1 MSFWEIAIFSLPKLL
16 NGLVTTLY
24 MTLFAAITGF
34 IMGIILCVGRIYGR
48 KIIRFICAGFI
59 ELIRGTPMLVQLFIL
74 YYGLPVYG
82 IRLTPLMAALIGFC
96 INSSAYQ
103 AEYIRGAIQSIGSGQ
118 MVAAL
123 SIGMTKWQAVRL
135 IILPQALR
143 RVIPAWTN
151 EFIYL
156 LKYTSMAY
164 IIGAPEMMAQA
175 KFIASRNFEFF
186 KVYLLTA
193 FIYIALVWLAT
204 VLFSKLEK
212 RLQIPGTVV
221 GER

>member
-1 MSFWEIAIFSLPKLL
+1 MSFYEILMASTPKLL
-16 NGLVTTLY
+16 QGLVVTLE
-24 MTLFAAITGF
+24 MTLISVF
-34 IMGIILCVGRIYGR
+34 IGLFLGIILCLGKVYAN
-48 KIIRFICAGFI
+48 KPIRFLSSAFI
-59 ELIRGTPMLVQLFIL
+59 ELIRGTPLLVQLFIL

-82 IRLTPLMAALIGFC
+82 IRLSPLMAALIGFS
-96 INSSAYQ
+96 INSGGYQ
-103 AEYIRGAIQSIGSGQ
+103 AEYIRGAIQSIGAGQ
-118 MVAAL
+118 MKAAL
-123 SIGMTKWQAVRL
+123 SLGMKKWQAVRT

-143 RVIPAWTN
+143 RVIPSWTN

-156 LKYTSMAY
+156 LKYTSLAY

-193 FIYIALVWLAT
+193 IIYLAVVWGFAEI
-204 VLFSKLEK
+204 FSAIERKL
-212 RLQIPGTVV
+212 RIPGTMI

>member
-1 MSFWEIAIFSLPKLL
+1 MSFFQLAVSWLPRLL
-16 NGLVTTLY
+16 NGLTVTVY
-24 MTLFAAITGF
+24 MTIIASTVGLAL
-34 IMGIILCVGRIYGR
+34 GILLCLGRIYGN
-48 KIIRFICAGFI
+48 RFLRFLSAAFI

-82 IRLTPLMAALIGFC
+82 IRLSPLVAALVGFC
-96 INSSAYQ
+96 INSGAYQ
-103 AEYIRGAIQSIGSGQ
+103 AEYIRGAIQSIGIGQ
-118 MVAAL
+118 YKAAL

-143 RVIPAWTN
+143 RVIPSWTN

-175 KFIASRNFEFF
+175 KFIASRNFQFF
-186 KVYLLTA
+186 EVYLVTA
-193 FIYIALVWLAT
+193 LIYLVVVWFAT
-204 VLFSKLEK
+204 SLLSKLEK
-212 RLQIPGTVV
+212 KFRIPGTVV
-221 GER
+221 FER

>member
-1 MSFWEIAIFSLPKLL
+1 MSFGQIVLISMPRLL
-16 NGLVTTLY
+16 NGLAVTLY
-24 MTLFAAITGF
+24 MTVFSAAIGLL
-34 IMGIILCVGRIYGR
+34 IGILLCLGRVYGN
-48 KIIRFICAGFI
+48 KLAKTFSTGFI

-82 IRLTPLMAALIGFC
+82 IRLTPLVAALIGFC
-96 INSSAYQ
+96 INSGAYQ
-103 AEYIRGAIQSIGSGQ
+103 AEYIRGAIQSIGIGQ
-118 MVAAL
+118 MKAAY

-186 KVYLLTA
+186 RVYLLTA
-193 FIYIALVWLAT
+193 LVYLAVVWIAAEI
-204 VLFSKLEK
+204 FSKLER
-212 RLQIPGTVV
+212 RLRIPGTIV

>member
-1 MSFWEIAIFSLPKLL
+1 MSFGQIFLSSMPRLL
-16 NGLVTTLY
+16 NGLVVTIY
-24 MTLFAAITGF
+24 MTIFSA
-34 IMGIILCVGRIYGR
+34 GIGMLIGVLLCLGRVYGNRLVRALCV
-48 KIIRFICAGFI
+48 GFI

-96 INSSAYQ
+96 INSGAYQ
-103 AEYIRGAIQSIGSGQ
+103 AEYIRGAIQSIGTGQ
-118 MVAAL
+118 MKAAY

-193 FIYIALVWLAT
+193 LVYLVVVWIAAEI
-204 VLFSKLEK
+204 FSKLEK
-212 RLQIPGTVV
+212 RLRIPDTVI

>member
-1 MSFWEIAIFSLPKLL
+1 MSFWQIILVSMPKLL
-16 NGLVTTLY
+16 NGLVVTLY
-24 MTLFAAITGF
+24 MTVFTAVVGLIL
-34 IMGIILCVGRIYGR
+34 GIVLCLCKVYGN
-48 KIIRFICAGFI
+48 RFVSLISTGFI

-82 IRLTPLMAALIGFC
+82 IRLTPLLAALIGFS
-96 INSSAYQ
+96 INSAAYQ
-103 AEYIRGAIQSIGSGQ
+103 AEYLRGSIQSIGTGQ
-118 MVAAL
+118 MKAAL
-123 SIGMTKWQAVRL
+123 SIGMRKWQAVRF
-135 IILPQALR
+135 IVLPQALR

-193 FIYIALVWLAT
+193 FIYLSIVW
-204 VLFSKLEK
+204 VMSFVFSNLEK
-212 RLQIPGTVV
+212 KLRIPGTIIT
-221 GER
+221 ER

>member
-1 MSFWEIAIFSLPKLL
+1 VVSFLSA
-16 NGLVTTLY
+16 T
-24 MTLFAAITGF
+24 
-34 IMGIILCVGRIYGR
+34 
-48 KIIRFICAGFI
+48 FI

-82 IRLTPLMAALIGFC
+82 IRFSPLVAALIGFTM
-96 INSSAYQ
+96 NSAAYQ

-118 MVAAL
+118 MRAAL
-123 SIGMTKWQAVRL
+123 SIGMSKWQAVRL

-186 KVYLLTA
+186 KVYLITALIYLTV
-193 FIYIALVWLAT
+193 VWISSFFFAWLER
-204 VLFSKLEK
+204 KL
-212 RLQIPGTVV
+212 RIPGTVV

>member
-1 MSFWEIAIFSLPKLL
+1 MSFWQIILLSMPKLL
-16 NGLVTTLY
+16 SGLTVTLY
-24 MTLFAAITGF
+24 MTVFAASVGLF
-34 IMGIILCVGRIYGR
+34 FGIVLCLGRVYGNKFAR
-48 KIIRFICAGFI
+48 LLSSGFI

-82 IRLTPLMAALIGFC
+82 IRLTPLVAALIGFS
-96 INSSAYQ
+96 INSAAYQ
-103 AEYIRGAIQSIGSGQ
+103 AEYLRGSIQSIGTGQ
-118 MVAAL
+118 MKAAL
-123 SIGMTKWQAVRL
+123 SIGMKKWQAVRC

-193 FIYIALVWLAT
+193 AVYLSIVW
-204 VLFSKLEK
+204 VLSFVFSHLEK
-212 RLQIPGTVV
+212 RLRIPGMVV
-221 GER
+221 TER

>member
-1 MSFWEIAIFSLPKLL
+1 MPKLL
-16 NGLVTTLY
+16 NGLVVTLY
-24 MTLFAAITGF
+24 MTVFTAVIGL
-34 IMGIILCVGRIYGR
+34 ILGTVLCLCKVYGN
-48 KIIRFICAGFI
+48 RFVSLISTGFI

-82 IRLTPLMAALIGFC
+82 IRLTPLLAALIGFS
-96 INSSAYQ
+96 INSAAYQ
-103 AEYIRGAIQSIGSGQ
+103 AEYLRGSIQSIGSGQ
-118 MVAAL
+118 MKAAL
-123 SIGMTKWQAVRL
+123 SIGMRKWQAVRF

-193 FIYIALVWLAT
+193 LIYLSIVWIMSF
-204 VLFSKLEK
+204 VFSNLEK
-212 RLQIPGTVV
+212 KLRIPGTIIT
-221 GER
+221 ER